1 LDQSAAGSRN
11 NPFGKSL
18 YVETEIFEFKDGVM
32 DDLLLTRVPVAK
44 TGMLVRKPVA
54 DVFEAILTSQSS
66 STEMLFIESRASVD
80 RKSIPFEIGGHSSI
94 NLEGE
99 RPRPAALFI
108 GANKKPHV

>member
-1 LDQSAAGSRN
+1 MLQRQRFNCRLDQSAAGSRN

-32 DDLLLTRVPVAK
+32 DDLLLMRVPVAK

-66 STEMLFIESRASVD
+66 STESYSSSPALRWIGSPFHSRSAGIAV
-80 RKSIPFEIGGHSSI
+80 
-94 NLEGE
+94 
-99 RPRPAALFI
+99 
-108 GANKKPHV
+108 